1 VEAINIT
8 LSRNFT
14 EKDWSVEIDGNL
26 HEHVSTN
33 TLDDLVEYAL
43 IAAQQSLLEVEA
55 PADSSEMDSGVS
67 PRSD

>member
-8 LSRNFT
+8 LSRNFA
-14 EKDWSVEIDGNL
+14 EKDWSVEIDGIL
-26 HEHVSTN
+26 YDHISTK

-43 IAAQQSLLEVEA
+43 IATQQSLLEPEA
-55 PADSSEMDSGVS
+55 PAENEMDSGAY